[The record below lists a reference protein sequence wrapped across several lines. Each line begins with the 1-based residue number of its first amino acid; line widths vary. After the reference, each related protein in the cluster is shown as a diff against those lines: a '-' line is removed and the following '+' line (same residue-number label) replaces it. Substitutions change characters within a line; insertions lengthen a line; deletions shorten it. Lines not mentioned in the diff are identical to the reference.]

1 MWDGRPQ
8 RWPVLTDQLI
18 GAGALGDVQCVMALM
33 GLRALAEDT
42 TQFNDDI
49 PPSRR
54 TDLVQSLLLTN
65 NVLTPRLVDAR
76 TQGVHGADHAIHRK
90 RISILPRRAAA
101 LARTRSAIIIII
113 MLHRIDVQ
121 LSQSHRHGVQDP
133 RLAVRVGAAAARG
146 NMTSLRAC

>member
-49 PPSRR
+49 PPPRR
-54 TDLVQSLLLTN
+54 TDLVPSPLHTN
-65 NVLTPRLVDAR
+65 NVLTPRLADAR
-76 TQGVHGADHAIHRK
+76 AQSVHGADHAVHRK
-90 RISILPRRAAA
+90 RISILPRRAAV
-101 LARTRSAIIIII
+101 LARTRSAII

-121 LSQSHRHGVQDP
+121 LSHSHRHGVQDP